1 LSQAISLERRS
12 HAARD
17 PGALAALFITLTV
30 AFMAVALIL
39 PLLAVFAE
47 ALSKGIALYL
57 SSIGDRDA
65 LAAVRLTLLVV
76 AISVPLNTIFGIAA
90 AWSVTKFEFRGKQVL
105 LTLIDLPL
113 SISPVISGLVF
124 VLLYGAHGWFGP
136 ELRAMGVQ
144 IIFDVSGIVIATT
157 LVTLPFVA
165 RELIPLMQAQ
175 GKDEESAAATLGA
188 STWRTF
194 WQVTLPN
201 IRWALLYG
209 VLLCTARA
217 MGEFGAVSV
226 VSARVRGE
234 TATMPL
240 EVEIL
245 YNEYNAT
252 GAFAVASLLAL
263 FALVALAAKA
273 ALENQFAGDLAA
285 QRRH

>member
-1 LSQAISLERRS
+1 MSLERRS
-12 HAARD
+12 LAARD
-17 PGALAALFITLTV
+17 PRMLAGFFIAVTV

-39 PLLAVFAE
+39 PLLAVFVE

-57 SSIGDRDA
+57 RSISEPDS
-65 LAAVRLTLLVV
+65 LSAVRLTLLVV
-76 AISVPLNTIFGIAA
+76 AIAVPLNTIFGIAA
-90 AWSVTKFEFRGKQVL
+90 AWAVTKFEFWGKQIL
-105 LTLIDLPL
+105 LTVIDLPL

-136 ELRAMGVQ
+136 ELRAMGIQ

-194 WQVTLPN
+194 WQVALPN

-252 GAFAVASLLAL
+252 GAFAIASLLAL
-263 FALVALAAKA
+263 FALVALVAKTV
-273 ALENQFAGDLAA
+273 LETQFASDLAA

>member
-1 LSQAISLERRS
+1 V
-12 HAARD
+12 
-17 PGALAALFITLTV
+17 LFIALTV

-39 PLLAVFAE
+39 PLLAVFVE
-47 ALSKGIALYL
+47 ALSKGVGLYL
-57 SSIGDRDA
+57 SSVSEPDS

-76 AISVPLNTIFGIAA
+76 AISVPLNTIFGVAA
-90 AWSVTKFEFRGKQVL
+90 AWAVTKFEFRGRQLL

-136 ELRAMGVQ
+136 QLQAMGIQ

-165 RELIPLMQAQ
+165 RELIPLMQSQ
-175 GKDEESAAATLGA
+175 GKDEEAAAATLGA
-188 STWRTF
+188 STWMTF
-194 WQVTLPN
+194 WRVTLPN

-252 GAFAVASLLAL
+252 GAFAIASLLAL
-263 FALVALAAKA
+263 FALVALAAKTII
-273 ALENQFAGDLAA
+273 ENQFAGDLAA

>member
-1 LSQAISLERRS
+1 MSQTKGLERRS
-12 HAARD
+12 RAARD
-17 PGALAALFITLTV
+17 PGALAALFIGLTIV
-30 AFMAVALIL
+30 FMAVALIL

-47 ALSKGIALYL
+47 ALSKGVGLYL
-57 SSIGDRDA
+57 SSISEHDA

-76 AISVPLNTIFGIAA
+76 AIAVPLNTVFGVAA
-90 AWSVTKFEFRGKQVL
+90 AWAVTKFEFRGKQML

-136 ELRAMGVQ
+136 ELRAIGVQ

-165 RELIPLMQAQ
+165 RELIPLMQSQ

-188 STWRTF
+188 STWKTF
-194 WQVTLPN
+194 WRVTLPN

-226 VSARVRGE
+226 VSAHVRGE

-245 YNEYNAT
+245 YNEYNAA

-263 FALVALAAKA
+263 FALVALAAKTV
-273 ALENQFAGDLAA
+273 LENQFAGDLAA